1 MFSVSGVLGV
11 VTYVRD
17 EKKCQRWRAFL
28 AGGIS
33 LDLILKRGL
42 AVDAQVT
49 VHDLVGKTKLIYLWG
64 KSPRS

>member
-17 EKKCQRWRAFL
+17 EKKCRRWQAFL